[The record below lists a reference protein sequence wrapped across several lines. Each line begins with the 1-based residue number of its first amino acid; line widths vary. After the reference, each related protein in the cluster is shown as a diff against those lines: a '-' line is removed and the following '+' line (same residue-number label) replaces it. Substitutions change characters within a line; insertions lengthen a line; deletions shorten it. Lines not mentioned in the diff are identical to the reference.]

1 MAPEQTDALP
11 EGERPTVLGEQT
23 RLPQMRESA
32 VSQKP

>member
-1 MAPEQTDALP
+1 MAPEQTDALS